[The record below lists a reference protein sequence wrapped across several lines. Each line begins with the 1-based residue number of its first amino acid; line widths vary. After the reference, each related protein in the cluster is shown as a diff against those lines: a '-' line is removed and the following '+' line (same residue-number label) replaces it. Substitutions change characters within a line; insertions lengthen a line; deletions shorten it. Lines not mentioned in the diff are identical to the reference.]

1 MFSSMPLK
9 EVNSM
14 GIKPI
19 EYQPWKGKRTSY
31 IQRVLVIIKN
41 IFKNKITS
49 GGIIALLII
58 GGLIAHFPNFLTLV
72 FMPTKQ
78 LEPNMMI
85 NYFNNLPFYFFAIIL
100 GAVVTSDIISDD
112 INSNSFVLYFSRPIK
127 PINYLIGKYTGAFMI
142 ISMFT
147 LLPTFLY
154 GVAAI
159 SLQSGSNYIDSLK
172 ILGLT
177 ILAGILYSIVITGYG
192 TMLSSFT
199 EKKTYAG
206 GGTFI
211 SFIVTPSIGEI
222 FSNFDYNWKLVNPM
236 NLLNYSLRIIYG
248 KDLPNRINS
257 TLFGAL
263 MILLIALP
271 IVISLYRLHQK
282 AVGK

>member
-1 MFSSMPLK
+1 
-9 EVNSM
+9 M

-19 EYQPWKGKRTSY
+19 EYQPWEGKRTGY
-31 IQRVLVIIKN
+31 LQRVLVIIKN
-41 IFKNKITS
+41 IFKSKITS

-58 GGLIAHFPNFLTLV
+58 GGLIAHFPNFFTLV
-72 FMPTKQ
+72 FMPIKQ
-78 LEPNMMI
+78 LEASMMI
-85 NYFNNLPFYFFAIIL
+85 NYFNSLPFYFFAIIL
-100 GAVVTSDIISDD
+100 GAVVTSDLISDD
-112 INSNSFVLYFSRPIK
+112 MNSNSFVLYFSRPIK
-127 PINYLIGKYTGAFMI
+127 PIDYLFGKYAGAFVTV
-142 ISMFT
+142 SMFT

-159 SLQSGSNYIDSLK
+159 SLQSGSNYMDSFEVLVS
-172 ILGLT
+172 T

-192 TMLSSFT
+192 IMLSSLT
-199 EKKTYAG
+199 EKKSYAG

-211 SFIVTPSIGEI
+211 SFIVTIPIGEI

-248 KDLPNRINS
+248 KDLPSGINS

-263 MILLIALP
+263 I
-271 IVISLYRLHQK
+271 ISLITLPVILSFYRVHNK